1 MSWPRRSHGDEEIER
16 VARAL
21 QAAAHGAPD
30 SPGAGEIRARVLE
43 GVSARGSRSRLLT
56 PVMVAAV
63 AVVLALIVAIGAPA
77 VGSLVRDLARPPHPV
92 VAPPSNPAVEP
103 DDAEDLRV
111 PMRTP
116 GPTDE
121 APLATASPV
130 PTTGDPSSEGGPPGG
145 APAGTVTPAPGGP
158 PDPRPTGP
166 PFPIPTPPV
175 TGPPPGLP

>member
-1 MSWPRRSHGDEEIER
+1 MSWPRRSDGDEEIER

-21 QAAAHGAPD
+21 EAAAHGAPD
-30 SPGAGEIRARVLE
+30 SPRAVEIRAHVLE
-43 GVSARGSRSRLLT
+43 GVSARGSRGSAALT
-56 PVMVAAV
+56 PVMVVAV

-77 VGSLVRDLARPPHPV
+77 VGSLVRDLARPPHPD
-92 VAPPSNPAVEP
+92 VAPPSSSAVEP

-116 GPTDE
+116 VPADE

-130 PTTGDPSSEGGPPGG
+130 TTTGDPSSEGGPQGTPT
-145 APAGTVTPAPGGP
+145 GTVTPAPGGP